1 MYFFNI
7 LSFYKYLQSQS
18 HFQST
23 LSTLSISIKSNFK
36 ILSCATQGILSYSVL
51 YHSRDTETHIKLAH
65 VLFIKSNPPW
75 VPCAT
80 SYTSSYKSLFHSID
94 KQHCQN
100 LRVISNQS
108 TFLVTLGTLPYY
120 IVFHS
125 KLNETHINLCTFSP
139 SLPCHTQ
146 SCGHSYISCHNRF
159 FPAWPIIII
168 STDSCYV
175 HQELPSLLRYYSL
188 QTMHV

>member
-1 MYFFNI
+1 MPLKAFCHIQFSTTAGTLKPISNLPMSS
-7 LSFYKYLQSQS
+7 LSNQIHPRFHVPL
-18 HFQST
+18 HT
-23 LSTLSISIKSNFK
+23 L
-36 ILSCATQGILSYSVL
+36 
-51 YHSRDTETHIKLAH
+51 R
-65 VLFIKSNPPW
+65 
-75 VPCAT
+75 
-80 SYTSSYKSLFHSID
+80 HSID